1 MGIQYD
7 PAEMIAGIPD
17 GARIMMGGFG
27 MCGIPENSIA
37 MLLETGQK
45 NLTILSNNAGVDT
58 FGIGLLINSGQVSK
72 MISTYIGE
80 NTVLE
85 KLLIDGGIEVELV
98 PQGTFAERIRA
109 AGAGLGGFFT
119 PTGVGT
125 VVAEGKETR
134 ELHGKTFVFEEPLH
148 ADYAFVK
155 ASVGDRKGNLF
166 YRKTTQNFNA
176 VMAMAAKKTIAEV
189 EKLVDAG
196 GIEPESVH
204 TPGLFVDVVY
214 QGANFEKRIEKRTYR
229 TADR

>member
-7 PAEMIAGIPD
+7 PAAMIAGIPD

-37 MLLETGQK
+37 LLLESGQK
-45 NLTILSNNAGVDT
+45 NLTIVSNNAGVDT
-58 FGIGLLINSGQVSK
+58 FGIGLLINNGQVRK

-85 KLLIDGGIEVELV
+85 KLLIEGRIEVDLV

-125 VVAEGKETR
+125 VVADGKETR
-134 ELHGKTFVFEEPLH
+134 ELNGKTYVFEEPLH

-189 EKLVDAG
+189 EQLVDAG

>member
-58 FGIGLLINSGQVSK
+58 FGIGLLINNGRVSK

-80 NTVLE
+80 NSALE
-85 KLLIDGGIEVELV
+85 KLLIEGDIEVDLV

-134 ELHGKTFVFEEPLH
+134 ELNGKTFVFEEPLH

>member
-37 MLLETGQK
+37 TLLETGQK
-45 NLTILSNNAGVDT
+45 NLTIISNNAGVDS
-58 FGIGLLINSGQVSK
+58 FGIGLLINNGQVRK

-80 NTVLE
+80 NTILE
-85 KLLIDGGIEVELV
+85 RLLIDGGIEVELV

-125 VVAEGKETR
+125 VVADGKEMR
-134 ELHGKTFVFEEPLH
+134 ELNGKTYVFEEPLH

-155 ASVGDRKGNLF
+155 ASIGDRKGNLF

-196 GIEPESVH
+196 EIEPESVH